1 MHACLAVLTSLIVC
15 RTRLPPKDR
24 SLARLL
30 VDVPALPQGV
40 VTTLFEA
47 LQEQGGEHA
56 TLALIAARDLVL
68 LRPSIRFHALNTLL
82 AMAVSPESDLR

>member
-1 MHACLAVLTSLIVC
+1 MQAIDKDLEGVILC
-15 RTRLPPKDR
+15 RTKLPPKDR

-30 VDVPALPQGV
+30 VDVPGLPQEV
-40 VTTLFEA
+40 LASLFED
-47 LQEQGGEHA
+47 LQAQGDEHA

-68 LRPSIRFHALNTLL
+68 LRPSIRFQALDTLL